1 MPVNTSSTGA
11 TYGKSSDPL
20 CPLGFHPQVR
30 WPTRCKRCFRDYK
43 EHTDSLDQKKFG
55 DLGAK
60 KVEEDPWSVRKTS
73 FQKSRSV
80 DVAMDG
86 SGAAASRFA
95 DYTTTAS
102 AAKETKAE
110 EDIPD
115 WKRRMLERQKKDQE
129 KKEEE
134 EAKNRNFGFVP
145 GTTLHSSY
153 VNKSYDTDS
162 RLSSWGSASNLRASS
177 YSNLAD
183 ADDDS
188 SSYRRTKESS
198 TESSRASVS
207 RTSRSS
213 VEKAP
218 AEMTPYEKYLQRKRE
233 QEKKDEEES
242 SRKEEAKKEEE
253 RRKEREKRR
262 EEERKREEEIEKE
275 RVRKREKEREE
286 RRLEEERKRKEEE
299 EKEKRRREE
308 RKRIEEETKAKA
320 NQTNTWGR
328 GASKATP
335 EPETPKAKPR
345 WGAAA
350 AKKEEAAPAPAATP
364 KWGVTAAK
372 PAADEAVPKKKP
384 WEKPSAA
391 AKSTLPSLGEVGPKK
406 TPAPASTANST
417 PRKTSESDS
426 EASVSIS
433 SKMASSAHTDND
445 AELKGLKNQVDSLNN
460 ELKAVKSRNDVLER
474 LQKDTKTP
482 MTMESAKAAEA
493 TSELMKAREKVREQ
507 DTMVTTLTKD
517 KKALTLKMKE
527 LESTLERRPQ
537 VSETQ
542 KTITELQTK
551 LKFVERKCED
561 MSVENEELRSNVQNL
576 EVELEEVQDNFREDE
591 ADEYRTLKREL
602 ENSAKNCRVL
612 QFKLKKT
619 EKSLNDTQ
627 SDLGEA
633 ESKLKS
639 LSGGSNALD
648 SINKVRQLEK
658 DLEGKNMQIAR
669 LDAELKTTKAASAG
683 GTGPRKG
690 GPGPCLSRTGSVERN
705 VEDQLLKDL
714 QDSIERENDLKEQ
727 LSIAEEDAG
736 EARKKLSRLEDE
748 NESLSG
754 QLKRMSTKKSGT
766 RRSPSPY
773 NRNSVTE
780 KDEGISEDGEEL
792 SPGELKVQLEVAE
805 QETGLLRKKV
815 ENLLTENLKITKEV
829 KDLTSKVSEAK
840 KTSSVGSYGR
850 MGTSQNS
857 TDKKVAELQDEV
869 NTFRV
874 KLIEKDRE
882 VERLETQ
889 VKASKSN
896 GKTLKRTGS
905 QDEDLLKKLNV
916 IEKEAEVL
924 RKKTSELEAE
934 NDSLKS
940 SKGGAGAA
948 GGQIKLAKEKAALE
962 EKVKGLET
970 KVKDANKKV
979 VELEESSK
987 GSMKVNLE
995 VDRLKREKTGL
1006 ESELT
1011 KLKDA
1016 ASAEKRKVDK
1026 MERDLSSVT
1035 EKSEKAQ
1042 RELIAAEREK
1052 RRSDEEKAKA
1062 EAQVSRLET
1071 DLRSVTREKDRY
1083 KDECD
1088 TARQK
1093 NRENLTQTQEGMK
1106 AFKDQIDILKQELQD
1121 EKRAGRDSKRQ
1132 MDEKTRLSETEMNGM
1147 RRELDRNEKEAAEKG
1162 NRVRELEE
1170 KISDIE
1176 DKWAKSKRIN
1186 QQRKDKIDKLE
1197 AQLENGTGG
1206 KDSSLAEAESKIA
1219 DLERQLANG
1228 SSLTETNKLKREL
1241 EAANKEK
1248 KDLAKKR
1255 SDLEE
1260 ELVVLKAKL
1269 TSEKNDMSAGY
1280 GNMKDDYN
1288 TIKSE
1293 LSALRATYNSKSDE
1307 WIKEKLDLEQQVSDM
1322 ENAIKSSAGNG
1333 WDAERNRFKSIIE
1346 DRDSQITNLKIEY
1359 DVSKSQLATARK
1371 ENEDVKQK
1379 LQDYEKMNRYGKS
1392 AASTTSSQDKG
1403 EVDDLKKQLAS
1414 EQKERK
1420 SDLNN
1425 TKMKY
1430 DSKIAIMTEE
1440 IHALKSQSSKYRR
1453 ERETYKEMFEGVQK
1467 KLTEKGGKL
1476 SQSDAAAELN
1486 TALSKINDMSYQLHV
1501 LEDELADAKMEAA
1514 KANANST
1521 ALKSNYEIQLSE
1533 QNSKINEME
1542 EEALIDSGRARIA
1555 GTRTKMELAWQKE
1568 RESQKKLINELN
1580 TMSRDLKSTLLEVE
1594 KEKERD
1600 RLDSKRKIEAMKRA
1614 FDEEQDDTKKQI
1626 TDLQYDL
1633 LELRDAHAKLRTTNE
1648 KLRRDKDKSVDDV
1661 RLASKTRS
1669 EYGEEKKIQRLIS
1682 DMDEFLGVLPKFLG
1696 SDILVKEQSNGRATT
1711 KIKDDEKS
1719 IAKMEFKSAL
1729 FRVKETKEELEQ
1741 LHKISEE
1748 EVKRRGNMRRGESV
1762 ESNVDMVD
1770 SPRGRSGVRNAGA
1783 SASSQKRAL
1792 YRKAVS
1798 MGDGMATDQSS
1809 IWQSKE
1815 SVGSNESL
1823 ASNASIPL
1831 PVPVRTR
1838 SARGGSESGYSSD
1851 TYNAMTIRRL
1861 ERDTSVDR
1869 LSTGSR
1875 ESMQSTQSEW
1885 LPGEKKKSK
1894 GLLGKLKNA
1903 VKKDRN
1909 ISEEREFG
1917 SGSDISSASVQ
1928 SKQSTSS
1935 KMSTA
1940 SKLIQRAR
1948 SASKDRLNASKG
1960 EKEKPTPAQHN
1971 AKFDQMFDKAG
1982 TEPKSSTPG
1991 PTAPARPGAS
2001 TVPRPAAAG
2010 SSSTLPRTYRRF

>member
-1 MPVNTSSTGA
+1 MN
-11 TYGKSSDPL
+11 L
-20 CPLGFHPQVR
+20 
-30 WPTRCKRCFRDYK
+30 
-43 EHTDSLDQKKFG
+43 
-55 DLGAK
+55 
-60 KVEEDPWSVRKTS
+60 
-73 FQKSRSV
+73 
-80 DVAMDG
+80 
-86 SGAAASRFA
+86 
-95 DYTTTAS
+95 S
-102 AAKETKAE
+102 AC
-110 EDIPD
+110 
-115 WKRRMLERQKKDQE
+115 Q
-129 KKEEE
+129 
-134 EAKNRNFGFVP
+134 
-145 GTTLHSSY
+145 
-153 VNKSYDTDS
+153 
-162 RLSSWGSASNLRASS
+162 
-177 YSNLAD
+177 
-183 ADDDS
+183 
-188 SSYRRTKESS
+188 
-198 TESSRASVS
+198 
-207 RTSRSS
+207 
-213 VEKAP
+213 
-218 AEMTPYEKYLQRKRE
+218 
-233 QEKKDEEES
+233 
-242 SRKEEAKKEEE
+242 
-253 RRKEREKRR
+253 
-262 EEERKREEEIEKE
+262 
-275 RVRKREKEREE
+275 
-286 RRLEEERKRKEEE
+286 
-299 EKEKRRREE
+299 
-308 RKRIEEETKAKA
+308 
-320 NQTNTWGR
+320 
-328 GASKATP
+328 
-335 EPETPKAKPR
+335 
-345 WGAAA
+345 
-350 AKKEEAAPAPAATP
+350 
-364 KWGVTAAK
+364 
-372 PAADEAVPKKKP
+372 
-384 WEKPSAA
+384 
-391 AKSTLPSLGEVGPKK
+391 
-406 TPAPASTANST
+406 
-417 PRKTSESDS
+417 
-426 EASVSIS
+426 
-433 SKMASSAHTDND
+433 
-445 AELKGLKNQVDSLNN
+445 
-460 ELKAVKSRNDVLER
+460 
-474 LQKDTKTP
+474 
-482 MTMESAKAAEA
+482 
-493 TSELMKAREKVREQ
+493 
-507 DTMVTTLTKD
+507 
-517 KKALTLKMKE
+517 
-527 LESTLERRPQ
+527 
-537 VSETQ
+537 
-542 KTITELQTK
+542 
-551 LKFVERKCED
+551 
-561 MSVENEELRSNVQNL
+561 
-576 EVELEEVQDNFREDE
+576 
-591 ADEYRTLKREL
+591 
-602 ENSAKNCRVL
+602 
-612 QFKLKKT
+612 
-619 EKSLNDTQ
+619 
-627 SDLGEA
+627 
-633 ESKLKS
+633 
-639 LSGGSNALD
+639 
-648 SINKVRQLEK
+648 VRQLEK

-669 LDAELKTTKAASAG
+669 LDAELKTTKAAAG

-829 KDLTSKVSEAK
+829 KDLTNKVSEAK
-840 KTSSVGSYGR
+840 KSTSVGSYGR

-970 KVKDANKKV
+970 KVKEANKKV

-1052 RRSDEEKAKA
+1052 RRSDEDKTKA

-1121 EKRAGRDSKRQ
+1121 EKRAGRESKRQ
-1132 MDEKTRLSETEMNGM
+1132 MDEKTRLNETEMNGM

-1162 NRVRELEE
+1162 NRVKELEE

-1197 AQLENGTGG
+1197 AQLESGAGG

-1228 SSLTETNKLKREL
+1228 SSSTETNKLKREL
-1241 EAANKEK
+1241 ETANKER

-1269 TSEKNDMSAGY
+1269 TSEKNDMSSGY

-1293 LSALRATYNSKSDE
+1293 LSALRATYNTKSDE
-1307 WIKEKLDLEQQVSDM
+1307 WIKEKLNLEQQVSDM

-1371 ENEDVKQK
+1371 ESEDVKQK

-1392 AASTTSSQDKG
+1392 AASTTASQDKG

-1661 RLASKTRS
+1661 RLAVSC
-1669 EYGEEKKIQRLIS
+1669 
-1682 DMDEFLGVLPKFLG
+1682 F
-1696 SDILVKEQSNGRATT
+1696 NG
-1711 KIKDDEKS
+1711 D
-1719 IAKMEFKSAL
+1719 
-1729 FRVKETKEELEQ
+1729 
-1741 LHKISEE
+1741 
-1748 EVKRRGNMRRGESV
+1748 
-1762 ESNVDMVD
+1762 
-1770 SPRGRSGVRNAGA
+1770 P
-1783 SASSQKRAL
+1783 
-1792 YRKAVS
+1792 
-1798 MGDGMATDQSS
+1798 
-1809 IWQSKE
+1809 
-1815 SVGSNESL
+1815 
-1823 ASNASIPL
+1823 P
-1831 PVPVRTR
+1831 
-1838 SARGGSESGYSSD
+1838 
-1851 TYNAMTIRRL
+1851 
-1861 ERDTSVDR
+1861 
-1869 LSTGSR
+1869 
-1875 ESMQSTQSEW
+1875 
-1885 LPGEKKKSK
+1885 
-1894 GLLGKLKNA
+1894 
-1903 VKKDRN
+1903 
-1909 ISEEREFG
+1909 
-1917 SGSDISSASVQ
+1917 
-1928 SKQSTSS
+1928 
-1935 KMSTA
+1935 
-1940 SKLIQRAR
+1940 
-1948 SASKDRLNASKG
+1948 
-1960 EKEKPTPAQHN
+1960 
-1971 AKFDQMFDKAG
+1971 
-1982 TEPKSSTPG
+1982 
-1991 PTAPARPGAS
+1991 
-2001 TVPRPAAAG
+2001 
-2010 SSSTLPRTYRRF
+2010 

>member
-1 MPVNTSSTGA
+1 MN
-11 TYGKSSDPL
+11 L
-20 CPLGFHPQVR
+20 
-30 WPTRCKRCFRDYK
+30 
-43 EHTDSLDQKKFG
+43 
-55 DLGAK
+55 
-60 KVEEDPWSVRKTS
+60 
-73 FQKSRSV
+73 
-80 DVAMDG
+80 
-86 SGAAASRFA
+86 
-95 DYTTTAS
+95 S
-102 AAKETKAE
+102 AC
-110 EDIPD
+110 
-115 WKRRMLERQKKDQE
+115 Q
-129 KKEEE
+129 
-134 EAKNRNFGFVP
+134 
-145 GTTLHSSY
+145 
-153 VNKSYDTDS
+153 
-162 RLSSWGSASNLRASS
+162 
-177 YSNLAD
+177 
-183 ADDDS
+183 
-188 SSYRRTKESS
+188 
-198 TESSRASVS
+198 
-207 RTSRSS
+207 
-213 VEKAP
+213 
-218 AEMTPYEKYLQRKRE
+218 
-233 QEKKDEEES
+233 
-242 SRKEEAKKEEE
+242 
-253 RRKEREKRR
+253 
-262 EEERKREEEIEKE
+262 
-275 RVRKREKEREE
+275 
-286 RRLEEERKRKEEE
+286 
-299 EKEKRRREE
+299 
-308 RKRIEEETKAKA
+308 
-320 NQTNTWGR
+320 
-328 GASKATP
+328 
-335 EPETPKAKPR
+335 
-345 WGAAA
+345 
-350 AKKEEAAPAPAATP
+350 
-364 KWGVTAAK
+364 
-372 PAADEAVPKKKP
+372 
-384 WEKPSAA
+384 
-391 AKSTLPSLGEVGPKK
+391 
-406 TPAPASTANST
+406 
-417 PRKTSESDS
+417 
-426 EASVSIS
+426 
-433 SKMASSAHTDND
+433 
-445 AELKGLKNQVDSLNN
+445 
-460 ELKAVKSRNDVLER
+460 
-474 LQKDTKTP
+474 
-482 MTMESAKAAEA
+482 
-493 TSELMKAREKVREQ
+493 
-507 DTMVTTLTKD
+507 
-517 KKALTLKMKE
+517 
-527 LESTLERRPQ
+527 
-537 VSETQ
+537 
-542 KTITELQTK
+542 
-551 LKFVERKCED
+551 
-561 MSVENEELRSNVQNL
+561 
-576 EVELEEVQDNFREDE
+576 
-591 ADEYRTLKREL
+591 
-602 ENSAKNCRVL
+602 
-612 QFKLKKT
+612 
-619 EKSLNDTQ
+619 
-627 SDLGEA
+627 
-633 ESKLKS
+633 
-639 LSGGSNALD
+639 
-648 SINKVRQLEK
+648 VRQLEK

-669 LDAELKTTKAASAG
+669 LDAELKTTKAAAG

-829 KDLTSKVSEAK
+829 KDLTNKVSEAK
-840 KTSSVGSYGR
+840 KSTSVGSYGR

-970 KVKDANKKV
+970 KVKEANKKV

-1052 RRSDEEKAKA
+1052 RRSDEDKTKA

-1121 EKRAGRDSKRQ
+1121 EKRAGRESKRQ
-1132 MDEKTRLSETEMNGM
+1132 MDEKTRLNETEMNGM

-1162 NRVRELEE
+1162 NRVKELEE

-1197 AQLENGTGG
+1197 AQLESGAGG

-1228 SSLTETNKLKREL
+1228 SSSTETNKLKREL
-1241 EAANKEK
+1241 ETANKEK

-1269 TSEKNDMSAGY
+1269 TSEKNDMSSGY

-1293 LSALRATYNSKSDE
+1293 LSALRATYNTKSDE
-1307 WIKEKLDLEQQVSDM
+1307 WIKEKLNLEQQVSDM

-1371 ENEDVKQK
+1371 ESEDVKQK

-1392 AASTTSSQDKG
+1392 AASTTASQDKG

-1661 RLASKTRS
+1661 RLAVSC
-1669 EYGEEKKIQRLIS
+1669 
-1682 DMDEFLGVLPKFLG
+1682 F
-1696 SDILVKEQSNGRATT
+1696 NG
-1711 KIKDDEKS
+1711 D
-1719 IAKMEFKSAL
+1719 
-1729 FRVKETKEELEQ
+1729 
-1741 LHKISEE
+1741 
-1748 EVKRRGNMRRGESV
+1748 
-1762 ESNVDMVD
+1762 
-1770 SPRGRSGVRNAGA
+1770 P
-1783 SASSQKRAL
+1783 
-1792 YRKAVS
+1792 
-1798 MGDGMATDQSS
+1798 
-1809 IWQSKE
+1809 
-1815 SVGSNESL
+1815 
-1823 ASNASIPL
+1823 P
-1831 PVPVRTR
+1831 
-1838 SARGGSESGYSSD
+1838 
-1851 TYNAMTIRRL
+1851 
-1861 ERDTSVDR
+1861 
-1869 LSTGSR
+1869 
-1875 ESMQSTQSEW
+1875 
-1885 LPGEKKKSK
+1885 
-1894 GLLGKLKNA
+1894 
-1903 VKKDRN
+1903 
-1909 ISEEREFG
+1909 
-1917 SGSDISSASVQ
+1917 
-1928 SKQSTSS
+1928 
-1935 KMSTA
+1935 
-1940 SKLIQRAR
+1940 
-1948 SASKDRLNASKG
+1948 
-1960 EKEKPTPAQHN
+1960 
-1971 AKFDQMFDKAG
+1971 
-1982 TEPKSSTPG
+1982 
-1991 PTAPARPGAS
+1991 
-2001 TVPRPAAAG
+2001 
-2010 SSSTLPRTYRRF
+2010 